1 MNLHDRDIT
10 RAARREGLAAGIIQ
24 GAAEKAIEATKSLW
38 KNGVSQEIIA
48 KSLDLPLSKVSEIV
62 GQPAT
67 KNSGGTTPL

>member
-10 RAARREGLAAGIIQ
+10 RAAKRES
-24 GAAEKAIEATKSLW
+24 AIEATINLW

-48 KSLDLPLSKVSEIV
+48 KSLGLPLSKVSEIV
-62 GQPAT
+62 GQPST